1 MMGRHQSD
9 PSAKNEIKRLKMG
22 NISIVNNPAE
32 TRNTDAK
39 RPTAGGGCLW
49 LGSQQ
54 SRNVTPTFISFLSFL
69 PIVLDY
75 TFGSS

>member
-39 RPTAGGGCLW
+39 RPTAGGGCL
-49 LGSQQ
+49 GSGPNNPE
-54 SRNVTPTFISFLSFL
+54 NVTPTFISFLSFL
-69 PIVLDY
+69 PV
-75 TFGSS
+75 

>member
-39 RPTAGGGCLW
+39 RPAPGGGCLGC
-49 LGSQQ
+49 LGSGPNNPE
-54 SRNVTPTFISFLSFL
+54 NVTPTFISFLSFL
-69 PIVLDY
+69 PV
-75 TFGSS
+75 